1 MGTQSR
7 DIAEAIRSLSGMDD
21 LTYESTVCTIIK
33 NSIDTTNMTCDCMP
47 INGDADFF
55 DVRLNANYT
64 KGFTLIPKDESVVVV
79 TQLSDATAYVSM
91 VSDVDNIYLASDDNG
106 GLVKVEVLK
115 TALDN
120 LQSEINTL
128 KTTLTSNLTAMGA
141 ALSAVDGGVTTTQAG
156 ILSGTTLPQIDI
168 SQIENKTVQHGNG

>member
-33 NSIDTTNMTCDCMP
+33 NSIDTTNMTCDCLP
-47 INGDADFF
+47 INGDAEFF

-106 GLVKVEVLK
+106 GLVKVNDLVSKLNDIENKV
-115 TALDN
+115 
-120 LQSEINTL
+120 NTIITTFNAHTHVASSFGAPTTVPPSL
-128 KTTLTSNLTAMGA
+128 IVGTLTP
-141 ALSAVDGGVTTTQAG
+141 TQVND
-156 ILSGTTLPQIDI
+156 L
-168 SQIENKTVQHGNG
+168 ENKTVLHGNG